1 MCQYEYVIKIH
12 SKTQKTAPW
21 ELIDFD
27 LTRDAGP
34 KPHIVWLRREKPAR
48 ALHRRANFDSQNC
61 YFRKSKLLISKV
73 KKKLKVL
80 ELDDTYA
87 LSFD

>member
-27 LTRDAGP
+27 
-34 KPHIVWLRREKPAR
+34 
-48 ALHRRANFDSQNC
+48 SQNC
-61 YFRKSKLLISKV
+61 YFRKSKLISKV

-87 LSFD
+87 LPFD